1 MTEKEFLDVFPQ
13 LKVEPQLEELLKTVK
28 VRKVAVNPQKDCLRV
43 YIVSS
48 QWIQKKYIY
57 DLEASIKEQ
66 FFQNAPL
73 KVKIIEKFQLSR
85 QYTPENFLAV
95 YRPSILLELKQYS
108 ILEYNMFATAD
119 IRFSDPETMELLMTD
134 SVIARER
141 EHELIRVLEKIF
153 CERCGFNLKVY
164 PSYHQPVES
173 KVRKNSELRIMER
186 GAPDSS
192 AFQSRAETDGN
203 GFCKSGTGR
212 RSSLGRGRRSSSRC
226 AEWSPEGCRGR
237 QNSSFRKRDAAFL

>member
-134 SVIARER
+134 SVIARE
-141 EHELIRVLEKIF
+141 
-153 CERCGFNLKVY
+153 
-164 PSYHQPVES
+164 
-173 KVRKNSELRIMER
+173 
-186 GAPDSS
+186 GA
-192 AFQSRAETDGN
+192 
-203 GFCKSGTGR
+203 
-212 RSSLGRGRRSSSRC
+212 
-226 AEWSPEGCRGR
+226 
-237 QNSSFRKRDAAFL
+237 